1 VNKAFERYE
10 KQLKAAKSSGKNTKA
25 NQEKILAAAQ
35 RSQAKRG
42 GKGKNEPIDD
52 AGAWGVCVGVEGQF
66 IRTTKAGIQ
75 DRKMGCLGG
84 GKAGMRSHAR
94 RSWYRSASA

>member
-1 VNKAFERYE
+1 VNKAFEKYE

-35 RSQAKRG
+35 RQQAKRG

-52 AGAWGVCVGVEGQF
+52 AGTAAVDTHSTPPPAIFSHLPEPSSE
-66 IRTTKAGIQ
+66 AGA
-75 DRKMGCLGG
+75 CACYSYFLLTL
-84 GKAGMRSHAR
+84 
-94 RSWYRSASA
+94 